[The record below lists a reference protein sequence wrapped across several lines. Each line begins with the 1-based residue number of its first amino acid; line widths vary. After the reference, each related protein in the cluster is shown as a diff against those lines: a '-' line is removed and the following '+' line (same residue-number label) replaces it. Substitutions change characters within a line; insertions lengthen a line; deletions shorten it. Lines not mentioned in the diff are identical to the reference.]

1 MRDSKKLTL
10 NIVLAAESDYF
21 NQDYI
26 NRRLGIVIEK
36 LTPQRAEQLGL
47 QMLDSFVVMEVQ
59 TGSSADQ
66 IGLRPGMLIC
76 TVDGESK
83 DNLISF
89 AKALHL
95 KNSGEKIR
103 LLVRIQRRIG
113 NFVEAR
119 NVETE
124 LIIK

>member
-1 MRDSKKLTL
+1 
-10 NIVLAAESDYF
+10 
-21 NQDYI
+21 
-26 NRRLGIVIEK
+26 
-36 LTPQRAEQLGL
+36 
-47 QMLDSFVVMEVQ
+47 MLDSFVVMEVQ

-103 LLVRIQRRIG
+103 QGYDL
-113 NFVEAR
+113 NFIF
-119 NVETE
+119 
-124 LIIK
+124 LIHFVFLPFVFPFQPVFHPVLSGPLILRL